1 MRNQITSVA
10 AAILLLANPENVEAR
25 KQLVDANENRIK

>member
-10 AAILLLANPENVEAR
+10 GAILLLANMELVEAR
-25 KQLVDANENRIK
+25 KQLVDVNE